1 MDIWTTL
8 YNAAKKVQKTRAVS
22 PFIEVG
28 GVAAAILSESG
39 KIYTGICIDTASS
52 LGMCAER
59 NAIANML
66 SNGESKID
74 KVLAITSDGK
84 IGSPCGACR
93 EIMMQLSKD
102 SGNIEIMQDYENRK
116 TIRLKDLMPDWWGYT
131 RYKISKE

>member
-8 YNAAKKVQKTRAVS
+8 YNAAKKVQKTRIVS

-59 NAIANML
+59 NAIANIL
-66 SNGESKID
+66 SNGESQID

-84 IGSPCGACR
+84 SGLPCGACR
-93 EIMMQLSKD
+93 
-102 SGNIEIMQDYENRK
+102 
-116 TIRLKDLMPDWWGYT
+116 
-131 RYKISKE
+131 